1 MRRGMRM
8 AAVADEQHPRH
19 RERPDCE
26 EDPSHG
32 VRSST
37 WGLKRAW
44 TQAYALSVR
53 RALLVLALLTA
64 AAPAQ
69 AAPGLTRYT
78 IAGRCIAVGGTP
90 EYFKATGL
98 GTYMLAG
105 PDGMLRAADGSKTA
119 TPGPSVEYAATV
131 RGATVTLKPTAGG
144 AAVTAPARIGHGCKP
159 YPEAG
164 VQATGKP
171 GRGVRKDGT
180 LIGFADAHLHITA
193 QYRAGGSVIYGEN
206 FDRFG
211 ITEAL
216 GHDAGV
222 HGPDGSL
229 DVTGNLLRTGK
240 PTGTHDTN
248 GWPSFTGWP
257 VFDTYTHQQVYYRWL
272 QRLWM
277 DGERL
282 AVAQTVEDEPICNI
296 EPTRSHSCSETDTI
310 ALEVKALQALQDYV
324 DAQSG
329 GPGKGWFRLV
339 YDPAQARKAIAAGKL
354 AVIIGV
360 ESSDPFGCSEKNGQA
375 QCTQADVD
383 NGIRAFHTE
392 GVRALFITHWVDNAF
407 AGAALEGGDK
417 GTFINLL
424 QQEETG
430 NPFMTGPCPDPQQG
444 TSCNSR
450 GLTDLGKYLVGKL
463 MDAHM
468 LIEADHLGEGARE
481 TVTALTEARHYP
493 LVSSHNGTGG
503 FWTKA
508 QLQRLH
514 RDGGYVS
521 ATEEDAAPFAAK
533 IANYGA
539 DGFTGVG
546 IGTDTGG
553 FNALPG
559 PQKLPAGF
567 YPFRALYGN
576 VRLGRE
582 KSGTKTF
589 ALDKD
594 GVAHYGLMADLLA
607 DVTRQKQGARARNLL
622 MHSAE
627 AYVETWERAVR
638 AR

>member
-1 MRRGMRM
+1 
-8 AAVADEQHPRH
+8 
-19 RERPDCE
+19 
-26 EDPSHG
+26 
-32 VRSST
+32 
-37 WGLKRAW
+37 
-44 TQAYALSVR
+44 VR
-53 RALLVLALLTA
+53 RVVLVLALVAVT
-64 AAPAQ
+64 APAQ
-69 AAPGLTRYT
+69 AAPKLTRYT
-78 IAGRCIAVGGTP
+78 IAGRCIAVDGTP

-98 GTYMLAG
+98 GTYMLSG

-119 TPGPSVEYAATV
+119 TPGPAAEYAAAVSGQTI
-131 RGATVTLKPTAGG
+131 TLTPTAGG
-144 AAVTAPARIGHGCKP
+144 APVTAAAKLASGCKP

-180 LIGFADAHLHITA
+180 LIGFADAHVHITA

-211 ITEAL
+211 ISEAL
-216 GHDAGV
+216 GHDADV

-257 VFDTYTHQQVYYRWL
+257 VYDTYTHQQVYYRWL
-272 QRLWM
+272 QRMWM

-282 AVAQTVEDEPICNI
+282 AVAQTIEDEPLCNI
-296 EPTRSHSCSETDTI
+296 EPTRSHSCSETDTVK
-310 ALEVKALQALQDYV
+310 LEVKALQDLQDYV

-339 YDPAQARKAIAAGKL
+339 YDPAQARKVIAAGKL
-354 AVIIGV
+354 AVVIGV
-360 ESSDPFGCSEKNGQA
+360 ESSDPFGCSEKNGQP
-375 QCTQADVD
+375 QCTKADVD
-383 NGIRAFHTE
+383 NGIRLFHTL
-392 GVRALFITHWVDNAF
+392 GIRALFIAHWVDNAF
-407 AGAALEGGDK
+407 AGAALEGGSN

-444 TSCNSR
+444 SSCNSR
-450 GLTDLGKYLVGKL
+450 GLTDLGQYLIGKL

-468 LIEADHLGEGARE
+468 LIEADHLAEQARE
-481 TVTALTEARHYP
+481 QVTALTEARHYP

-508 QLQRLH
+508 QLQRLQ

-533 IANYGA
+533 IARYGS
-539 DGFTGVG
+539 DGFKGVG

-553 FNALPG
+553 FAALPG
-559 PQKLPAGF
+559 PQKSALA
-567 YPFRALYGN
+567 YPFPALYGK

-589 ALDKD
+589 DLNKD

-607 DVTRQKQGARARNLL
+607 DVTHQKHGARARSLL

-627 AYVETWERAVR
+627 AYVETWERAVGTR
-638 AR
+638 